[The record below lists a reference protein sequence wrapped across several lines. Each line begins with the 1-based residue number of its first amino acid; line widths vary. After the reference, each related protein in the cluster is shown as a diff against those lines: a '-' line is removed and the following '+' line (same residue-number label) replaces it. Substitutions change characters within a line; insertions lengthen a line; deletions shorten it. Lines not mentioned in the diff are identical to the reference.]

1 MKVRAARVLTVA
13 GAAAVAASLA
23 VGQALGAATA
33 GPHAGRPALLP
44 GTVHGHELLV
54 TPRADHTG
62 PGLAVPPLVAEIHG
76 HTATGQPL
84 TASPAPSGYSPAQL
98 SAYLRLHGNGSGQTV
113 VITDAYDDPAIVS
126 DVNTYSQQFG
136 LPLACGS
143 TGAGSTCFTFSVQSP
158 DGTAGSDPGWGT
170 EVALDVEM
178 VHAIAPRATVVLME
192 AHDASV
198 PALDSAIDHAASLKP
213 AVISDSWNLNGTEFA
228 AQTELD
234 AHCKLAHSLCVFSSG
249 DFSNPTGWPST
260 SPDVLAVGGTHLQLA
275 SDGSVSSETA
285 WGTQYGL
292 QGSGGGI
299 SYIERRPAYQRKVNP
314 SAYRGVPDVSFDA
327 DPATGVAVYDSDG
340 ITGQWLQVGGTSVGS
355 PAWSGILA
363 VVAQLRTAAGT
374 PPLVA
379 AGYAAQRAIYGLH
392 AGLAD
397 ITRGENGPASVSS
410 DWAGDN
416 CGPQCQART
425 GYDYVTGLGSPRPG
439 IDTALAVAPEEGQ
452 PGNP

>member
-1 MKVRAARVLTVA
+1 MNVRTARMLTVA
-13 GAAAVAASLA
+13 AGVAVAASLA
-23 VGQALGAATA
+23 VGQAAGAAAPGATA
-33 GPHAGRPALLP
+33 ARQLVLP
-44 GTVHGHELLV
+44 GTVQGNVLMV
-54 TPRADHTG
+54 TPRVGHTG
-62 PGLAVPPLVAEIHG
+62 PGLAEPPLVAQIHG
-76 HTATGQPL
+76 HTAAGQPL
-84 TASPAPSGYSPAQL
+84 TASPSPAGYSPAQL

-113 VITDAYDDPAIVS
+113 VITDAYDDPTIVS

-136 LPLACGS
+136 LPLACG
-143 TGAGSTCFTFSVQSP
+143 TAGAGSACFKFSVQSP
-158 DGTAGSDPGWGT
+158 DGSAGTDPGWGT

-178 VHAIAPRATVVLME
+178 VHAIAPRAAVVLME

-213 AVISDSWNLNGTEFA
+213 AVISDSWNLNATEFA
-228 AQTELD
+228 GQTALD
-234 AHCKLAHSLCVFSSG
+234 SHCRLSHSLCVFSSG

-260 SPDVLAVGGTHLQLA
+260 SPDVLAVGGTNLQLA

-285 WGTQYGL
+285 WGTPFGL
-292 QGSGGGI
+292 EGSGGGI

-340 ITGQWLQVGGTSVGS
+340 ITGQWLQIGGTSVGA

-363 VVAQLRTAAGT
+363 VVGQLRAAAGK

-392 AGLAD
+392 DGLAD
-397 ITRGENGPASVSS
+397 ITQGENGPVTRSS
-410 DWAGDN
+410 QYGGNA
-416 CGPQCQART
+416 CGPQCQARP

-439 IDTALAVAPEEGQ
+439 IDTALAAAP
-452 PGNP
+452 